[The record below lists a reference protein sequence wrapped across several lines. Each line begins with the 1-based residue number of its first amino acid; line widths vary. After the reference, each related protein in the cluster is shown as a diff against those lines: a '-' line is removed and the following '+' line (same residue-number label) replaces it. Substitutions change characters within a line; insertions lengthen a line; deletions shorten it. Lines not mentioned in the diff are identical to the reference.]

1 MRHSQFNILN
11 LKTNNETR
19 TADLIVYGDIGEDE
33 WFDEVTSKKV
43 ITDLNDLDVDDIN
56 VYINSNGGT
65 VTTALAINNV
75 LKRHKAKKTA
85 YIDGI
90 AASSAT
96 ILTSACDIVKM
107 PKNALFMVHNPW
119 TISIGDK
126 NNLNKTIDTLDKAKE
141 AILESYIAKTGQ
153 DKEILSK
160 LMDDETWL
168 NAEEA
173 LKYGFIDE
181 IVNEEIEKEQIENKL
196 IMNGLVFNMSRFNN
210 FNFNNKK
217 IENKNIKN
225 KEENMTREEIK
236 NKFPEIYEEIVN
248 EGRVVE
254 RNRIKELEEI
264 GIESELINK
273 AKFESFKNL
282 SEISVDLLKEQQA
295 LNKAKVGETPKA
307 KPQEENKTVVKDD
320 YRDGKKPI
328 VNVANPEQ
336 ETKATLLGADINA
349 IINKMNNE
357 EVK

>member
-1 MRHSQFNILN
+1 MRRNQFNILN

-43 ITDLNDLDVDDIN
+43 ITDLNDLDVDNIN
-56 VYINSNGGT
+56 IYINSNGGT

-119 TISIGDK
+119 TISVGDK
-126 NNLNKTIDTLDKAKE
+126 NDFNKTIDTLDKIKE
-141 AILESYIAKTGQ
+141 TILESYIAKTGK

-181 IVNEEIEKEQIENKL
+181 ILDEEIEKEQIENKL

-217 IENKNIKN
+217 IENKN
-225 KEENMTREEIK
+225 KENEEETMTLEEIK
-236 NKFPEIYEEIVN
+236 NKFPEIYKEILN
-248 EGRVVE
+248 EGRVAE
-254 RNRIKELEEI
+254 RNRIKELEELDY
-264 GIESELINK
+264 ESELINK
-273 AKFESFKNL
+273 AKFENFKTLN
-282 SEISVDLLKEQQA
+282 EIAVDLLKEQQA
-295 LNKAKVGETPKA
+295 LNKAKVGETPKE
-307 KPQEENKTVVKDD
+307 KPQEEVENVVKED
-320 YRDGKKPI
+320 YSDRKKPI
-328 VNVANPEQ
+328 VNVVEPVQ
-336 ETKATLLGADINA
+336 EAKATLLGADINA

>member
-1 MRHSQFNILN
+1 MRRNQFNILN

-19 TADLIVYGDIGEDE
+19 TAELIVYGDIGEDE
-33 WFDEVTSKKV
+33 WFDDERSKKI
-43 ITDLNDLDVDDIN
+43 ITDLNDLDVDNIN

-126 NNLNKTIDTLDKAKE
+126 NDFNKTIDTLDKVKDS
-141 AILESYIAKTGQ
+141 ILESYIAKTGLK
-153 DKEILSK
+153 KEILSK
-160 LMDDETWL
+160 LMDDETWM

-181 IVNEEIEKEQIENKL
+181 IVDEKIEKAQIENKL
-196 IMNGLVFNMSRFNN
+196 ILNGIVFNMNRFKK

-217 IENKNIKN
+217 IENYIEN
-225 KEENMTREEIK
+225 EEETMTKDEIMA
-236 NKFPEIYEEIVN
+236 KFPEIYEEIVN
-248 EGRVVE
+248 EGRVAE
-254 RNRIKELEEI
+254 RNRIKELEELDY
-264 GIESELINK
+264 ESDLINK
-273 AKFESFKNL
+273 AKFENFKTLN
-282 SEISVDLLKEQQA
+282 EIAVDLLKEQQT
-295 LNKAKVGETPKA
+295 LNKTKVVETPKV
-307 KPQEENKTVVKDD
+307 KPQEEVENVVTED

-328 VNVANPEQ
+328 VNVANPTQ

-357 EVK
+357 EIK

>member
-1 MRHSQFNILN
+1 MRRNQFNILN

-33 WFDEVTSKKV
+33 WFDEMTSKQV
-43 ITDLNDLDVDDIN
+43 ITELNDLDVDSIN

-126 NNLNKTIDTLDKAKE
+126 NNLNKTIDTLDKVKDS
-141 AILESYIAKTGQ
+141 ILESYIDKTGQ

-181 IVNEEIEKEQIENKL
+181 IVDEEIEKEQIENKL

-217 IENKNIKN
+217 IENKNKEN
-225 KEENMTREEIK
+225 KEETMTLEEIK

-248 EGRVVE
+248 EGRVAE

-273 AKFESFKNL
+273 AKFENFKNL
-282 SEISVDLLKEQQA
+282 NEISVDLLKEQQA
-295 LNKAKVGETPKA
+295 LNKAKVVETPKT
-307 KPQEENKTVVKDD
+307 KPQGEIENVVKED
-320 YRDGKKPI
+320 YRDRKKPI
-328 VNVANPEQ
+328 VNVVEPVQ
-336 ETKATLLGADINA
+336 EAKATLLGADINA

>member
-1 MRHSQFNILN
+1 MRRNQLNILN

-19 TADLIVYGDIGEDE
+19 TAELIVYGDIGEDE

-43 ITDLNDLDVDDIN
+43 ITELNDLDVDNIN

-126 NNLNKTIDTLDKAKE
+126 NDFNKTIDTLDKVKDS
-141 AILESYIAKTGQ
+141 ILESYIAKTGLK
-153 DKEILSK
+153 KEILSK

-181 IVNEEIEKEQIENKL
+181 IVDEEIEKEQIENKL
-196 IMNGLVFNMSRFNN
+196 IMNGLVFNMNRFKK

-217 IENKNIKN
+217 IENYI
-225 KEENMTREEIK
+225 ENEEEIS
-236 NKFPEIYEEIVN
+236 P
-248 EGRVVE
+248 
-254 RNRIKELEEI
+254 
-264 GIESELINK
+264 
-273 AKFESFKNL
+273 
-282 SEISVDLLKEQQA
+282 
-295 LNKAKVGETPKA
+295 
-307 KPQEENKTVVKDD
+307 
-320 YRDGKKPI
+320 
-328 VNVANPEQ
+328 
-336 ETKATLLGADINA
+336 
-349 IINKMNNE
+349 
-357 EVK
+357 

>member
-43 ITDLNDLDVDDIN
+43 ITELNALDVDSIN

-96 ILTSACDIVKM
+96 ILTSACDVVKM
-107 PKNALFMVHNPW
+107 PKNALFMIHNPW

-126 NNLNKTIDTLDKAKE
+126 NDFNKTIDTLDKVKDS
-141 AILESYIAKTGQ
+141 ILESYIAKTGLK
-153 DKEILSK
+153 KEILSK

-181 IVNEEIEKEQIENKL
+181 IVDEEIEKEQIENKL
-196 IMNGLVFNMSRFNN
+196 ILNGIVFNMNRFKK

-217 IENKNIKN
+217 IENYIEN
-225 KEENMTREEIK
+225 EEETMTKDEIMA
-236 NKFPEIYEEIVN
+236 KFPEIYEEILN
-248 EGRVVE
+248 EGRVAE

-264 GIESELINK
+264 DYESELINK
-273 AKFESFKNL
+273 AKFENFKTLN
-282 SEISVDLLKEQQA
+282 EIAVDLLKEQQA
-295 LNKAKVGETPKA
+295 LNKAKVGETPKV
-307 KPQEENKTVVKDD
+307 KPQEEVENEGTGD
-320 YRDGKKPI
+320 YRNGKKPI
-328 VNVANPEQ
+328 VNVAESVQ
-336 ETKATLLGADINA
+336 EAKATLLGADINA

>member
-1 MRHSQFNILN
+1 MRRNQFNILN

-43 ITDLNDLDVDDIN
+43 ITDLNDLDVDNIN

-75 LKRHKAKKTA
+75 LKRHRAKKTA

-96 ILTSACDIVKM
+96 ILTSACDVVKM
-107 PKNALFMVHNPW
+107 PKNALFMIHNPW

-126 NNLNKTIDTLDKAKE
+126 NNFNKTIDTLDKVKDS
-141 AILESYIAKTGQ
+141 ILESYIAKTGLK
-153 DKEILSK
+153 KEILSK

-181 IVNEEIEKEQIENKL
+181 IVDEEIEKEQIENKL
-196 IMNGLVFNMSRFNN
+196 IMNGLVFNISKFNN

-217 IENKNIKN
+217 IENYIEN
-225 KEENMTREEIK
+225 KEETMTKDEIMA
-236 NKFPEIYEEIVN
+236 KFPEIYKEILN
-248 EGRVVE
+248 EGRVAE

-273 AKFESFKNL
+273 AKFEDFKNL
-282 SEISVDLLKEQQA
+282 SEISVELLKEQQA

-307 KPQEENKTVVKDD
+307 KPQEEVENKVTGD
-320 YRDGKKPI
+320 YRDDKKPM
-328 VNVANPEQ
+328 VNIANPKQ
-336 ETKATLLGADINA
+336 ETKATLLGVDINA
-349 IINKMNNE
+349 IINKINKE

>member
-1 MRHSQFNILN
+1 MRRNQFNILN

-19 TADLIVYGDIGEDE
+19 TAELIVYGDIGEDE

-43 ITDLNDLDVDDIN
+43 ITDLNDLDVDNIN

-126 NNLNKTIDTLDKAKE
+126 NDFNKTIDTLDKVKDS
-141 AILESYIAKTGQ
+141 ILESYITKTGQ
-153 DKEILSK
+153 KKEILSK
-160 LMDDETWL
+160 LMDAETWM

-181 IVNEEIEKEQIENKL
+181 IVDEKIEKEQIENKL
-196 IMNGLVFNMSRFNN
+196 ILNGIVFNMSRFNN

-217 IENKNIKN
+217 IENYIEN
-225 KEENMTREEIK
+225 EEETMTKDEIMA
-236 NKFPEIYEEIVN
+236 KFPEIYEEIVN
-248 EGRVVE
+248 EGRVAE
-254 RNRIKELEEI
+254 RNRIKELEELDY
-264 GIESELINK
+264 ESDLINK
-273 AKFESFKNL
+273 AKFENFKTLN
-282 SEISVDLLKEQQA
+282 EIAVDLLKEQQA
-295 LNKAKVGETPKA
+295 LNKAKVGETPKV
-307 KPQEENKTVVKDD
+307 KPQEEVENVVTED

-328 VNVANPEQ
+328 VNVANPTQ

-349 IINKMNNE
+349 IINKMNKE

>member
-1 MRHSQFNILN
+1 MRCNQFNILN

-19 TADLIVYGDIGEDE
+19 TADLIVYGDLGEDE
-33 WFDEVTSKKV
+33 WFDEVSSKKV
-43 ITDLNDLDVDDIN
+43 ITDLNDLDVDNIN

-75 LKRHKAKKTA
+75 LKRHRAKKTA

-96 ILTSACDIVKM
+96 ILTSACDVVKM
-107 PKNALFMVHNPW
+107 PKNALFMIHNPW

-126 NNLNKTIDTLDKAKE
+126 NNFNKTIDTLDKVKDS
-141 AILESYIAKTGQ
+141 ILESYIAKTGLK
-153 DKEILSK
+153 KEILSK

-181 IVNEEIEKEQIENKL
+181 IVDEEIEKEQIENKL
-196 IMNGLVFNMSRFNN
+196 IMNGLVFNISKFNN

-217 IENKNIKN
+217 IENYIEN
-225 KEENMTREEIK
+225 KEETMTKDEIMA
-236 NKFPEIYEEIVN
+236 KFPEIYKEILN
-248 EGRVVE
+248 EGRVAE

-273 AKFESFKNL
+273 AKFEDFKNL
-282 SEISVDLLKEQQA
+282 SEISVELLKEQQA

-307 KPQEENKTVVKDD
+307 KPQEEVENKVTGD
-320 YRDGKKPI
+320 YRDDKKPM
-328 VNVANPEQ
+328 VNIANPKQ
-336 ETKATLLGADINA
+336 ETKATLLGVDINA
-349 IINKMNNE
+349 IINKINKE

>member
-1 MRHSQFNILN
+1 MRHSQFNIMN

-19 TADLIVYGDIGEDE
+19 TADLIVYGDIGENED
-33 WFDEVTSKKV
+33 FDEVVSKKV
-43 ITDLNDLDVDDIN
+43 ITDLNDLDVDNIN

-96 ILTSACDIVKM
+96 IITSACDVVKM
-107 PKNALFMVHNPW
+107 PKNALFMIHNPW
-119 TISIGDK
+119 TISVGDK
-126 NNLNKTIDTLDKAKE
+126 NEFNKAIDNLDKIKE
-141 AILESYIAKTGQ
+141 TILESYVTKTGK
-153 DKEILSK
+153 DKETLSK
-160 LMDDETWL
+160 LMDDETWM

-181 IVNEEIEKEQIENKL
+181 IVDEKIEKEQIENKL
-196 IMNGLVFNMSRFNN
+196 ILNRIVFNMNRFKK

-217 IENKNIKN
+217 IENYIEN
-225 KEENMTREEIK
+225 EEETMTKDEIMA
-236 NKFPEIYEEIVN
+236 KFPEIYKEILN
-248 EGRVVE
+248 EGRVAE

-273 AKFESFKNL
+273 AKFEDFKNL
-282 SEISVDLLKEQQA
+282 SEISVELLKEQQA
-295 LNKAKVGETPKA
+295 LNKAKVVETPKV
-307 KPQEENKTVVKDD
+307 KPQEKVENVVTED

-328 VNVANPEQ
+328 VNVAKPVQ
-336 ETKATLLGADINA
+336 EVKTTLLGADINA
-349 IINKMNNE
+349 IINKMNNK

>member
-1 MRHSQFNILN
+1 MRRNQFNILN

-19 TADLIVYGDIGEDE
+19 TAELIVYGDIGEDE

-43 ITDLNDLDVDDIN
+43 ITDLNDLDVDNIN

-126 NNLNKTIDTLDKAKE
+126 NDFNKTIDTLDKVKDS
-141 AILESYIAKTGQ
+141 ILESYIAKTGLK
-153 DKEILSK
+153 KEILSK
-160 LMDDETWL
+160 LMDDETWM

-181 IVNEEIEKEQIENKL
+181 IVDEKIEKEQIENKL
-196 IMNGLVFNMSRFNN
+196 ILNGIVFNMSRFNN

-217 IENKNIKN
+217 IENKSIKN
-225 KEENMTREEIK
+225 KEEIMNKDDIK
-236 NKFPEIYEEIVN
+236 AKYPEIYEEIVN
-248 EGRVVE
+248 EGRVAE

-273 AKFESFKNL
+273 AKFDNFKNL

-295 LNKAKVGETPKA
+295 LNKAKAVETPKVN
-307 KPQEENKTVVKDD
+307 PQEEVENVVKED

-328 VNVANPEQ
+328 VNVVDPGQ

-357 EVK
+357 EAK